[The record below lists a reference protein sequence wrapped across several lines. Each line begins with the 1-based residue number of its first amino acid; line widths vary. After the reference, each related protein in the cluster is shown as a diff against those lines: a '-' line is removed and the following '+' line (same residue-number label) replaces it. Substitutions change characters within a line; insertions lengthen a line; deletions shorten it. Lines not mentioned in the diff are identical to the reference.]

1 MFPIHRHFESFVIAL
16 GLVIVS
22 ACASSS
28 VHVQQGVDEASGH
41 PMTAS
46 SRQAPSPISYPLTY
60 ESALD
65 RGTRTDSGQP
75 GAGYWQ
81 QWADYTLTTRIL
93 PEEKR
98 LEGEAAIVYRNN
110 SPDTLRTV
118 YLHLHQNLHSEGAVR
133 RIPQEVTGG
142 VELGRVAVDGQE
154 LQTRQRRGP
163 TYEVTATQLGIRLP
177 SPLPPEGS
185 VSIEIDWAF
194 KIPKAGASGRMGWDA
209 DNLFYLAYWYPQM
222 AVYDDVAGWQVDWF
236 TGMAEFYAGF
246 GSYDLTVEAP
256 QGWVVRATGRLENP
270 DEVLSPDIVSR
281 LRSAEDSDE
290 VVHVV
295 TADDFDTA
303 TQTSDSGTLTWRF
316 VSDTVRDVTFSVT
329 RESLWD
335 AARTSVGD
343 RDGDGAVD
351 YARIDAIYR
360 ESAPRWKNEV
370 RYAQHSIRFLS
381 EYTGVPYPWPH
392 MTSVEGAG
400 IIGGGMEAPMM
411 TIMGGYNAAGDTA
424 LYGVTAHE
432 LGHMWVPMIVGT
444 DERRYSWMDEG
455 TTSFNGNEASGDFFP
470 GTNPGS
476 GSQYGYI
483 QFAQTGNEGELMR
496 WSDHHYGFGAF
507 GIASYAKP
515 ASLLMALR
523 GVLGEEDFLRAY
535 RAFLAAWAFKH
546 PYPWDM
552 FHMFE
557 SVSGRDLGWF
567 WRSWYYETWT
577 LDQAIASVEATQSG
591 TRIVIKDL
599 GQVPMPVHLT
609 ITREDGEVVDREV
622 PVEHW
627 LAGASTA
634 EVTVENGAAVVSVEI
649 DAERAFP
656 DVDRSNNVW
665 ER

>member
-1 MFPIHRHFESFVIAL
+1 MHRIHCNFNSFLIAF
-16 GLVIVS
+16 GFVGVS
-22 ACASSS
+22 ALATNSAFAQQS
-28 VHVQQGVDEASGH
+28 VAESSGH
-41 PMTAS
+41 PVTGA
-46 SRQAPSPISYPLTY
+46 SRQVPSHISYPLTY
-60 ESALD
+60 ERALGQ
-65 RGTRTDSGQP
+65 GTRSDSGEP
-75 GAGYWQ
+75 GSAYWQ
-81 QWADYTLTTRIL
+81 QWTDYTLKTRII
-93 PEEKR
+93 PQDKR
-98 LEGEAAIVYRNN
+98 LEGEAAIVYTNN

-142 VELGRVAVDGQE
+142 VELVRVAAEGQE
-154 LQTRQRRGP
+154 LRTRQRPGP

-222 AVYDDVAGWQVDWF
+222 AVYDDVVGWQVDWF
-236 TGMAEFYAGF
+236 TGMAEFYSGF

-256 QGWVVRATGRLENP
+256 QGWVVRATGRLQNP
-270 DEVLSPDIVSR
+270 DDVLSPEIVGR
-281 LRSAEDSDE
+281 LRRAEDSDE

-295 TADDFDTA
+295 TADDFATA
-303 TQTSDSGTLTWRF
+303 TRTSESGYLAWRF
-316 VSDTVRDVTFSVT
+316 VSDKVRDVTFSVT

-392 MTSVEGAG
+392 MTSVEGSG

-424 LYGVTAHE
+424 LYGVTSHE

-455 TTSFNGNEASGDFFP
+455 TTSFNGNEASRDFFP
-470 GTNPGS
+470 GTNPGL

-483 QFAQTGNEGELMR
+483 RFAQTGNEGELMR
-496 WSDHHYGFGAF
+496 WSDHHYGFGSF
-507 GIASYAKP
+507 GVASYAKP

-523 GVLGEEDFLRAY
+523 GVLGEEDFMRVYRAY
-535 RAFLAAWAFKH
+535 LNAWAYKH

-557 SVSGRDLGWF
+557 SVSGRDLEWF
-567 WRSWYYETWT
+567 WQSWYYETWT
-577 LDQAIASVEATQSG
+577 LDQSIASVEPG
-591 TRIVIKDL
+591 DDGIRIVIEDL
-599 GQVPMPVHLT
+599 GQVPMPVRLT

-627 LAGASTA
+627 LAGATTA
-634 EVTVENGAAVVSVEI
+634 EVTVSDGAAVVRVEI
-649 DAERAFP
+649 DAEWAFP
-656 DVDRSNNVW
+656 DVDRRNNVW

>member
-1 MFPIHRHFESFVIAL
+1 MYRYFQSFFIAL
-16 GLVIVS
+16 GLVAVS
-22 ACASSS
+22 ALATDSALA
-28 VHVQQGVDEASGH
+28 QQGAAE
-41 PMTAS
+41 
-46 SRQAPSPISYPLTY
+46 SRQVPQPISYPASY
-60 ESALD
+60 ERALD
-65 RGTRTDSGQP
+65 RGSRAINGEP
-75 GAGYWQ
+75 GSTYWQ
-81 QWADYTLTTRIL
+81 QWTDYTLKTRII

-98 LEGEAAIVYRNN
+98 LEGAAAIVYTNN
-110 SPDTLRTV
+110 SPDTLRV
-118 YLHLHQNLHSEGAVR
+118 VFLHLHQNLHSEGAAR

-142 VELGRVAVDGQE
+142 VELARVAAEGQE
-154 LQTRQRRGP
+154 LRTEMRRGP
-163 TYEVTATQLGIRLP
+163 GYEVTATLLAIRLP
-177 SPLPPEGS
+177 NPLPPAGS
-185 VSIEIDWAF
+185 VSLEIDWAF

-222 AVYDDVAGWQVDWF
+222 AVYDDVVGWQADWF
-236 TGMAEFYAGF
+236 TGLAECYAGY
-246 GSYDLTVEAP
+246 GRYDLTVEAP
-256 QGWVVRATGRLENP
+256 SDWVVRATGRFQNPEEILAPEIVERLE
-270 DEVLSPDIVSR
+270 R
-281 LRSAEDSDE
+281 AEESDD

-295 TADDFDTA
+295 TADDFETA
-303 TQTSDSGTLTWRF
+303 TRTSESGYLAWRF
-316 VSDTVRDVTFSVT
+316 VSETVRDVTFSVT

-392 MTSVEGAG
+392 MTSVEGSG

-444 DERRYSWMDEG
+444 DERRHSWMDEG
-455 TTSFNGNEASGDFFP
+455 TTSFNGNEATKDFFP
-470 GTNPGS
+470 GTNPAL
-476 GSQYGYI
+476 GSQYSYI
-483 QFAQTGNEGELMR
+483 QFARTGNEGELMR
-496 WSDHHYGFGAF
+496 WSDHHYGFGSF

-515 ASLLMALR
+515 ASLMVALR

-535 RAFLAAWAFKH
+535 RAYLNAWAFKH

-557 SVSGRDLGWF
+557 SVSGRDLDWF

-577 LDQAIASVEATQSG
+577 LDQSIASVEPTDNG
-591 TRIVIKDL
+591 TLIVIEDL
-599 GQVPMPVHLT
+599 GQVPMPVRLT
-609 ITREDGEVVDREV
+609 ITRENGDVVEREV

-649 DAERAFP
+649 DAGRAFP

>member
-1 MFPIHRHFESFVIAL
+1 MHRFIGSFLFSCGFVASFAL
-16 GLVIVS
+16 VTDAAFAQTVT
-22 ACASSS
+22 
-28 VHVQQGVDEASGH
+28 E
-41 PMTAS
+41 S
-46 SRQAPSPISYPLTY
+46 SRHGMTEEPRQVPQPIAYPVTFKR
-60 ESALD
+60 ALAG
-65 RGTRTDSGQP
+65 GTRTVTGEP
-75 GAGYWQ
+75 GSAYWQ
-81 QWADYTLTTRIL
+81 QWADYRITTRVL
-93 PEEKR
+93 PEDKR
-98 LEGEAAIVYRNN
+98 LEGEVTILYTNN
-110 SPDTLRTV
+110 SPDSLRRV
-118 YLHLHQNLHSEGAVR
+118 YLHLHQNLHAEGAAR

-142 VELGRVAVDGQE
+142 VELLRVAVDGQE
-154 LQTRQRRGP
+154 LQTRQRQGP
-163 TYEVTATQLGIRLP
+163 TYEVTATRLGIRLP
-177 SPLPPEGS
+177 SPLPPKGS

-194 KIPKAGASGRMGWDA
+194 KIPQAGASGRMGWNA

-222 AVYDDVAGWQVDWF
+222 AVYDDVVGWQTDWF

-256 QGWVVRATGRLENP
+256 QGWLVRATGRLQNP
-270 DEVLSPDIVSR
+270 DEVLSPEIVQR
-281 LRSAEDSDE
+281 LNRAEDSDS

-295 TADDFDTA
+295 TSADFETA
-303 TQTSDSGTLTWRF
+303 TRTGRNGYLAWHF

-335 AARTSVGD
+335 AARTPVGD
-343 RDGDGAVD
+343 RDGDGAVE

-411 TIMGGYNAAGDTA
+411 TIMGGYNQAGDTA

-455 TTSFNGNEASGDFFP
+455 TTSFNGNEATNDFFP
-470 GTNPGS
+470 GIHAGR
-476 GSQYGYI
+476 GSQFNYV
-483 QFAQTGNEGELMR
+483 QFARTGNEGELMR
-496 WSDHHYGFGAF
+496 WSDHHYGFDSF

-523 GVLGEEDFLRAY
+523 GVLGEEDFLGAY
-535 RAFLAAWAFKH
+535 RAYLNAWAFKH

-577 LDQAIASVEATQSG
+577 LDQAVTSVEAVANG
-591 TRIVIKDL
+591 TRIVIEDL
-599 GQVPMPVHLT
+599 GQVPMPVLLT
-609 ITREDGEVVDREV
+609 ITREDGEVIEREV

-627 LAGASTA
+627 LAGESMA
-634 EVTVENGAAVVSVEI
+634 EVTVANGAAVVSVEI

-656 DVDRSNNVW
+656 DVNRQNNVW